1 MNRRKRFSNPSEECS
16 PRTRRNSRAGQS
28 LKTATKRLPA
38 RACRRSTN
46 REKTTSVDETEII
59 DCDNSVSSL
68 DSSIYICSDDQPVTV
83 PEDGDTPLRIGVL
96 PPIEDQQCSTD
107 ILTKSHNT
115 DVSTEPKKTARRGL
129 AKKHLDSS
137 SNVDQSIS
145 HNASVYSQCVAKNFK
160 MSLQSLDLSKEA
172 VKLESVPLSRTTE
185 TENRSTTKRKVKKKP
200 ARESSESSDVSEDSE
215 RSTANDC
222 PETSLNV
229 RSPTPPPSAKKTQKT
244 KRINKKLS
252 KALDALS
259 QVKGVLNKTPKSKSR
274 RKKISLESDVV
285 LLYEEMMED
294 ILVKVRYLSAVHKFR
309 MNMTETFKSL
319 ITKVS
324 QEIKEDEHNITLY
337 LNDQKLKPSDSLR
350 SVGLTVADII
360 ECHCLKCDQDE
371 MDSSDVI
378 NLVIRMSNKS
388 KTTIQANK
396 RRPLQ
401 DVINKFAEMKG
412 LDHSSL
418 VFSFDGEEMDPMET
432 PFGLDME
439 SDDCIDVS

>member
-185 TENRSTTKRKVKKKP
+185 TESMYSFFFSYKHKLYQL
-200 ARESSESSDVSEDSE
+200 
-215 RSTANDC
+215 
-222 PETSLNV
+222 SL
-229 RSPTPPPSAKKTQKT
+229 
-244 KRINKKLS
+244 
-252 KALDALS
+252 
-259 QVKGVLNKTPKSKSR
+259 
-274 RKKISLESDVV
+274 
-285 LLYEEMMED
+285 
-294 ILVKVRYLSAVHKFR
+294 
-309 MNMTETFKSL
+309 
-319 ITKVS
+319 
-324 QEIKEDEHNITLY
+324 
-337 LNDQKLKPSDSLR
+337 
-350 SVGLTVADII
+350 
-360 ECHCLKCDQDE
+360 
-371 MDSSDVI
+371 
-378 NLVIRMSNKS
+378 
-388 KTTIQANK
+388 
-396 RRPLQ
+396 
-401 DVINKFAEMKG
+401 
-412 LDHSSL
+412 
-418 VFSFDGEEMDPMET
+418 
-432 PFGLDME
+432 
-439 SDDCIDVS
+439 